1 MLKAVW
7 GWYIDG
13 EHIHDACHMVFEGLA
28 HMVVGMQA
36 VVIMDL
42 GDDVREEQ
50 SAPPALAL
58 APKFSRYRVLYT
70 LYIAIGYKVEFP
82 VLDGPFL
89 QQTHEF

>member
-1 MLKAVW
+1 MRLVGT
-7 GWYIDG
+7 GWAIG
-13 EHIHDACHMVFEGLA
+13 GPLLSSGALRTRSQERGTRRH
-28 HMVVGMQA
+28 
-36 VVIMDL
+36 
-42 GDDVREEQ
+42 EEQ

-70 LYIAIGYKVEFP
+70 LCIAIGYKEEFP